1 MFRSVAG
8 TPTASQG
15 LQWVRRLSDEA
26 TAHAWQNTVF
36 RASPPPTTAAGTVPS
51 RSQRR
56 PYLAPWLRLYWT
68 LTSKTTLGAC
78 WAVLLL
84 PVRLAS

>member
-15 LQWVRRLSDEA
+15 LQRVDEA

-36 RASPPPTTAAGTVPS
+36 RASPLPTTAGTVPS